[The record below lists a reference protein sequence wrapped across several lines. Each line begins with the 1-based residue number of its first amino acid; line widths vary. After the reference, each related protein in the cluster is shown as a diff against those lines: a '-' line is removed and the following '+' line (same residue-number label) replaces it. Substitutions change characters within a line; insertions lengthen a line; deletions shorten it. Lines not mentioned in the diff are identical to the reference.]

1 MIYNFSPGP
10 GVLPLEVKQQIAEQW
25 DDFAGTGSN
34 VCELSHRGAVF
45 TEVAERADATLRR
58 LLSIPDDY
66 AVLFTQGG
74 ATQQFS
80 CIPWNI
86 GGPAGY
92 LVTGHWSA
100 KAKRLAAAEIEV
112 ETVADAGPHFN
123 AVPNI
128 GDWKVDPR
136 WRYIH
141 ITSNETIHGIRLPQI
156 PKGLPLVSDMSSSLL
171 GETIDVSDY
180 AAIYASS
187 QKNLGPAGLTVV
199 IVRRSI
205 IDGVS
210 DEVANFANYRVI
222 DKAQSMHNTPP
233 TFAWYAAGLVFEWV
247 ERHGGV
253 AGMAARNETR
263 ALRLYEAIDDAGIF
277 ENKVD
282 AACRSWM
289 NVTFQLND
297 NRLLDRFLDLSHQA
311 GLHALKGHRA
321 VGGLR
326 ASLYNAMPDAGVDAL
341 IQFLKEFEKDHG

>member
-45 TEVAERADATLRR
+45 TEVAERAEAKLRG

-80 CIPWNI
+80 CIPWNF

-112 ETVADAGPHFN
+112 GLVADAGPDFK
-123 AVPNI
+123 AVPEVA
-128 GDWKVDPR
+128 DWNVDPR
-136 WRYIH
+136 WRYLH
-141 ITSNETIHGIRLPQI
+141 ITSNETIHGIRLPQV

-171 GETIDVSDY
+171 GEQIDVSDY

-187 QKNLGPAGLTVV
+187 QKNLGPAGLTIV

-205 IDGVS
+205 VDSVPDG
-210 DEVANFANYRVI
+210 VANFANYRVI
-222 DKAQSMHNTPP
+222 DRAGSMHNTPP

-247 ERHGGV
+247 ERQGGV
-253 AGMAARNETR
+253 AAMGRRNEKR
-263 ALRLYEAIDDAGIF
+263 ALRLYEAIDNSGIF
-277 ENKVD
+277 RNNVD
-282 AACRSWM
+282 VVCRSWM
-289 NVTFQLND
+289 NVTFQLTD
-297 NRLLDRFLDLSHQA
+297 ERLLDKFLDLSQQA

-326 ASLYNAMPDAGVDAL
+326 ASLYNAMPDDGVDAL
-341 IQFLKEFEKDHG
+341 IEFLREFEKRHG